1 MKMSIDLTIFAEREQ
16 KEITYD
22 GKYYLATPIACDD
35 GYFMG
40 VGLGFEDGTARV
52 YSISPRKILTT
63 FRAMKIADLFN
74 EFTDSTL
81 HNCLNTADYCPRVS
95 DDIGKKSFEEIKR
108 RIGEREIERIKQLFP
123 DNIEKIL
130 KISRDKWEFDG
141 FEEIEEEIRAGNIQ
155 LTPAVES
162 YFMEFQRYKLG
173 K

>member
-22 GKYYLATPIACDD
+22 GKDHLATPIACDD

-40 VGLGFEDGTARV
+40 VGL
-52 YSISPRKILTT
+52 
-63 FRAMKIADLFN
+63 
-74 EFTDSTL
+74 
-81 HNCLNTADYCPRVS
+81 
-95 DDIGKKSFEEIKR
+95 
-108 RIGEREIERIKQLFP
+108 
-123 DNIEKIL
+123 
-130 KISRDKWEFDG
+130 G